1 MQNKK
6 FEFHFGFGSKIENI
20 RVSTFEE
27 PSFQEAVRKAYVK
40 LSYLRSTTGE
50 SWKILKVID
59 ESYWRLQDE

>member
-20 RVSTFEE
+20 RVSVFEE

-40 LSYLRSTTGE
+40 LSYLKSTTGE
-50 SWKILKVID
+50 SCAFKI
-59 ESYWRLQDE
+59 R